1 MTNKDRKKK
10 VIKWLLV
17 GLGCVVLFGVLYG
30 IDSIIVGYNRSQ
42 IMEYRLS
49 GGISGGLKNTIDR
62 STSYYIIFWSGF
74 IISILGLIISVIMF
88 IVNLVNCWL
97 NNTTE
102 EVQQQVVKNDSDTLV
117 QLSRMYHDGLLTKQE
132 FEKQKKQLLGDK

>member
-30 IDSIIVGYNRSQ
+30 IDTIIVEYNRSQ
-42 IMEYRLS
+42 IMGYRLS
-49 GGISGGLKNTIDR
+49 EGLIDNTIDR
-62 STSYYIIFWSGF
+62 GTSYYIVFWSGF

-88 IVNLVNCWL
+88 IVNLISCWL

-102 EVQQQVVKNDSDTLV
+102 VVQQQFVKNDSDTLV

>member
-30 IDSIIVGYNRSQ
+30 IDTIIVEYNRSQ
-42 IMEYRLS
+42 IMGYRLS
-49 GGISGGLKNTIDR
+49 EGLIDNTIDR
-62 STSYYIIFWSGF
+62 STLYFTVCWTGF
-74 IISILGLIISVIMF
+74 IVSILGLIVSVIMF
-88 IVNLVNCWL
+88 IVNLISCWL
-97 NNTTE
+97 NNTPE
-102 EVQQQVVKNDSDTLV
+102 VVQQQFVKNDSDTLV